1 MKAVIGI
8 GSNLGDRLK
17 NLRDAV
23 TSLGLLPNT
32 KVVRQSSIY
41 ETKPYGYT
49 EQPDFLNMVAE
60 IETDWSA
67 EALLG
72 ACLGIEAG
80 FGRVR
85 AFKNGPRILDLDL
98 LLAEDF
104 TSDTPFLRVPHPEIP
119 NRSFVLVPLSELF
132 PGENAY
138 GYDFSAAYRAHP
150 KKDIVLFAAE

>member
-1 MKAVIGI
+1 MRAVIGI

-32 KVVRQSSIY
+32 RVLRQSSVY
-41 ETKPYGYT
+41 ETKPYGYA
-49 EQPDFLNMVAE
+49 EQPDFLNMVVE

-67 EALLG
+67 EVLLG

-80 FGRVR
+80 FRRVR

-98 LLAEDF
+98 LLAENF
-104 TSDTPFLRVPHPEIP
+104 TSDTPFLRVPHPEIS

-132 PGENAY
+132 PGESAY
-138 GYDFSAAYRAHP
+138 GYDFSEAYRAHL
-150 KKDIVLFAAE
+150 KNDIQRYAAE